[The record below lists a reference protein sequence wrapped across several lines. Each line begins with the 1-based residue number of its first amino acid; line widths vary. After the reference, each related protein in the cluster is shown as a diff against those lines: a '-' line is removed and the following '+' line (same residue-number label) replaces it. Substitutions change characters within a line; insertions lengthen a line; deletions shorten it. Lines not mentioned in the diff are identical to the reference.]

1 MSQTRIVLPKSA
13 RKGEVIEIKT
23 LIQHAMETGHRRDNM
38 GLAIPRHIIKSYHVT
53 YAGEEVFRAEL
64 FPGVAA
70 NPYFSFT
77 TTASISGDF
86 IFTWED
92 DRGVVVTEK
101 ARLTVT

>member
-1 MSQTRIVLPKSA
+1 MAQTRIVLPKTA
-13 RKGEVIEIKT
+13 KKGEIIEIKS

-38 GLAIPRHIIKSYHVT
+38 GLAIPRHIIKSYRVT

-77 TTASISGDF
+77 TVATVSGDVV
-86 IFTWED
+86 FTWED
-92 DRGVVVTEK
+92 DRGTVVTETV
-101 ARLTVT
+101 RLTVT